1 MANKDRQKR
10 SARKAR
16 SEERSRVA
24 AAQSASVAASVSEDK
39 PKAAKSDSVAKTA
52 SDKPVK
58 AKRKGRIATYLT
70 EVRSEIRRVVWPSK
84 EELTNYSVAVIATL
98 IVFGVVIWL
107 VDNGIVAALI
117 GYTGLRG

>member
-1 MANKDRQKR
+1 
-10 SARKAR
+10 RKAR
-16 SEERSRVA
+16 SEERIRVA
-24 AAQSASVAASVSEDK
+24 AAQAASTPASVSEEK

-98 IVFGVVIWL
+98 VVFGVVIWL

>member
-1 MANKDRQKR
+1 MAHKDRQKR

-16 SEERSRVA
+16 KEERIRVA
-24 AAQSASVAASVSEDK
+24 AAQAASTPASVSEEK

-84 EELTNYSVAVIATL
+84 YVLIIYSVAVSATL
-98 IVFGVVIWL
+98 VVFGVVIWL